1 MSKGRERELKYL
13 YTAALPPQLP
23 AGWSISA
30 EEPPLA
36 LRDTYLDADGALAA
50 RGWALR
56 RREGQGVERRY
67 TLKRDATT
75 TGALHSRDENEAVA
89 LGATGEIDLTEL
101 PQEIR
106 SAIEREF
113 GPHTAARLRTT
124 TRLAQQRRSWTLAHQ
139 GATVAVMTIDQI
151 TADGTSWGELEIEF
165 DSSLSD
171 LDVERFVQELNAA
184 LEHIPEISVS
194 AESKGERARRL
205 SL

>member
-23 AGWSISA
+23 VGWSVSA
-30 EEPPLA
+30 EKPPLA

-75 TGALHSRDENEAVA
+75 TGALHSRDEIEAVA
-89 LGATGEIDLTEL
+89 LSESGDSDSNAL
-101 PQEIR
+101 PPEIR

-113 GPHTAARLRTT
+113 GPHTTARLHATI
-124 TRLAQQRRSWTLAHQ
+124 RLAQQRQSWTLAHQ

-151 TADGTSWGELEIEF
+151 TAGGTSWGELEIEF
-165 DSSLSD
+165 VASLSD
-171 LDVERFVQELNAA
+171 HEVERFVRELHAA
-184 LEHIPEISVS
+184 LKRVPEISVS
-194 AESKGERARRL
+194 TESKGERARRL